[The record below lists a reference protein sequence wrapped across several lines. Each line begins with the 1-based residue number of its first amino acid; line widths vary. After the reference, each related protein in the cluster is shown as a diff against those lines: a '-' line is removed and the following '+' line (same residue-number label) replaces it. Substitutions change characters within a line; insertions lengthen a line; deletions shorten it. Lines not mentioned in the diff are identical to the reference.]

1 MSRGSWVEP
10 DEGLAGLIKC
20 SKPMTATGNELL
32 KQRPARV
39 QFQWLRLA
47 QITAKMVKA
56 CK

>member
-56 CK
+56 